1 MAIELQSLI
10 CKCCGSTLDPQTAKN
25 GVIKCPYCTE
35 IFTLAK
41 SVEPEALDA
50 IRIGNHELDIC
61 RFDDAFASFNKAA
74 RIDPAEPEAYI
85 GMAYATHKVQHIRD
99 AVSNRLQPICHEVS
113 NKVFAQDKN
122 YLRAL
127 ALATQEQRA
136 QYARQCEEID
146 YIRKEFFKFQQSGL
160 NYDCFICVKVT
171 DDERTTTDGQK
182 IYTADYKTADELYF
196 HLSGKGY
203 KPFFSEREIGNRTG
217 ADYEALILYALYSS
231 ECMLV
236 VCGNESYLQTAW
248 VKNEYTRFLKMVA
261 DDEKESDSV
270 AIVFSGSP
278 IERLPGRK
286 GKLQGID
293 MRGVDPYGKIT
304 SFVENHT
311 PEAKLKRE
319 EAAKRKQRELE
330 EQRKLLEELRSA
342 RNNESHRAVKF
353 CALCGAE
360 NSDTVKFCGECG
372 GKEFV
377 SSVKEYAELVRKN
390 AEEKARAE
398 YEKRVAASKNTAQTT
413 VVQKESAKPPIPSN
427 PDFDIEN
434 GVLKKYNGNGGNVTI
449 PDNVTS
455 IGYKAFYKCDSL
467 TNIIIPN
474 SVTTIEKWAFSGCNS
489 LTSIVIPNSVT
500 SIESH
505 VFYKCSNLTNI
516 TIPNSV
522 TTIGPCAFYECSL
535 TSITIPNSVT
545 SIRDGAFSYCSSL
558 TSIVIP
564 NSVTSIR
571 DNAFSYCSSLTSITI
586 PDSVMT
592 IGYNAFAGC
601 SNLSTITMPNSVTN
615 IGYGAFSNCS
625 SLTSIIIPNSVI
637 TIDEI
642 VFSYCGSL
650 TNVTIPDSVTSIRDG
665 AFSDCSSLTSITIPN
680 SVTTIGDNAFYNCNK
695 LTSITIPDSV
705 TYIWECAFSKCSS
718 LTSVTMPKTLKKYI
732 KTAFGDEHKHI
743 EFTFTK

>member
-1 MAIELQSLI
+1 MALELQSLI

-25 GVIKCPYCTE
+25 GVIKCGYCTE

-41 SVEPEALDA
+41 SAEPEALDA

-74 RIDPAEPEAYI
+74 QIDPNEPEAYI

-99 AVSNRLQPICHEVS
+99 AVNNRLQPICHEVS

-127 ALATQEQRA
+127 SLATQEQKS
-136 QYARQCEEID
+136 QYARQCDEID
-146 YIRKEFFKFQQSGL
+146 YIRGEFCKFKQSGL
-160 NYDCFICVKVT
+160 DYDCFICVKVT
-171 DDERTTTDGQK
+171 DDERTTADGQK

-311 PEAKLKRE
+311 PEAKQKRE

-353 CALCGAE
+353 CASCGAE

-398 YEKRVAASKNTAQTT
+398 YEKRVAATRNEEARKKAEAENKAKELAQKQAQEAARLLAEQAAREKSQQNLRP
-413 VVQKESAKPPIPSN
+413 VPS
-427 PDFDIEN
+427 PLSDFQIKN
-434 GVLKKYNGNGGNVTI
+434 GVLEKYIGNGGDVVI
-449 PDNVTS
+449 PNNVTS
-455 IGYKAFYKCDSL
+455 IREF
-467 TNIIIPN
+467 
-474 SVTTIEKWAFSGCNS
+474 AFS
-489 LTSIVIPNSVT
+489 
-500 SIESH
+500 
-505 VFYKCSNLTNI
+505 KCS
-516 TIPNSV
+516 
-522 TTIGPCAFYECSL
+522 SL

-545 SIRDGAFSYCSSL
+545 SIGDYAF
-558 TSIVIP
+558 TE
-564 NSVTSIR
+564 
-571 DNAFSYCSSLTSITI
+571 CSSLTSITI
-586 PDSVMT
+586 PDSVT
-592 IGYNAFAGC
+592 NIGEWTFKDCDNILNMQVTNGNIKYHSEKNCIIETKSKALIAGC
-601 SNLSTITMPNSVTN
+601 INSVIPTDGSVTSIGDAAFYHKSLNSLEIPNSVTH
-615 IGYGAFSNCS
+615 IGMSAFAACS
-625 SLTSIIIPNSVI
+625 SLK
-637 TIDEI
+637 
-642 VFSYCGSL
+642 
-650 TNVTIPDSVTSIRDG
+650 
-665 AFSDCSSLTSITIPN
+665 SITIPN
-680 SVTTIGDNAFYNCNK
+680 SVTKIDECAFAHCSN
-695 LTSITIPDSV
+695 LTSITIPNKLTNIEDNALWGCKNLSEVIIPHIVETIGVAAFFECANLKSIVIPDSV
-705 TYIWECAFSKCSS
+705 LSIGGSAFASCTN
-718 LTSVTMPKTLKKYI
+718 LTSVTMPKKLKKYI
-732 KTAFGDEHKHI
+732 KKAFGDERKHI
-743 EFTFTK
+743 KFTFTK

>member
-25 GVIKCPYCTE
+25 GVIKCGYCTE

-74 RIDPAEPEAYI
+74 QIDPNEPEAYI

-99 AVSNRLQPICHEVS
+99 AVNNRLQPICHEVS

-127 ALATQEQRA
+127 ALATQEQKA

-146 YIRKEFFKFQQSGL
+146 YIRGEFCKFKQSGL
-160 NYDCFICVKVT
+160 DYDCFICVKVT

-353 CALCGAE
+353 CASCGAE

-398 YEKRVAASKNTAQTT
+398 YEKRVTASKNTTQTT
-413 VVQKESAKPPIPSN
+413 VVQKERAKPPTPSN

-434 GVLKKYNGNGGNVTI
+434 GVLKKYNGNGGDVVI
-449 PDNVTS
+449 PDSVTS
-455 IGYKAFYKCDSL
+455 IGNWAFY
-467 TNIIIPN
+467 
-474 SVTTIEKWAFSGCNS
+474 G
-489 LTSIVIPNSVT
+489 
-500 SIESH
+500 
-505 VFYKCSNLTNI
+505 
-516 TIPNSV
+516 
-522 TTIGPCAFYECSL
+522 
-535 TSITIPNSVT
+535 
-545 SIRDGAFSYCSSL
+545 CSSL
-558 TSIVIP
+558 TSVTIP
-564 NSVTSIR
+564 DSVTSIGS
-571 DNAFSYCSSLTSITI
+571 NAFYGCSSLTSITI
-586 PDSVMT
+586 PDSVT
-592 IGYNAFAGC
+592 SIEF
-601 SNLSTITMPNSVTN
+601 S
-615 IGYGAFSNCS
+615 AFS
-625 SLTSIIIPNSVI
+625 
-637 TIDEI
+637 E
-642 VFSYCGSL
+642 CGSL
-650 TNVTIPDSVTSIRDG
+650 TSVTIGNSVTSIGDW
-665 AFSDCSSLTSITIPN
+665 AFKGCSS
-680 SVTTIGDNAFYNCNK
+680 

-705 TYIWECAFSKCSS
+705 TSIGSNAFYGCSSLTSITMPDSVTSIGHYAFDGCPIEEATIPAIAANFIKNSKLKTVVITSGEIIGIITFNGCSSLTSVTIPNSVTSIGCGAFNGCSS
-718 LTSVTMPKTLKKYI
+718 LTSVTMPKALKKYI
-732 KTAFGDEHKHI
+732 KKAFGDKHKHI
-743 EFTFTK
+743 KFTFTK